1 MTIESFKMITATEA
15 QSPITIIMGLMKKL
29 FNAIRIAFDI
39 GREKLIPSKTM
50 NGTNKTKKN

>member
-39 GREKLIPSKTM
+39 GREK
-50 NGTNKTKKN
+50 